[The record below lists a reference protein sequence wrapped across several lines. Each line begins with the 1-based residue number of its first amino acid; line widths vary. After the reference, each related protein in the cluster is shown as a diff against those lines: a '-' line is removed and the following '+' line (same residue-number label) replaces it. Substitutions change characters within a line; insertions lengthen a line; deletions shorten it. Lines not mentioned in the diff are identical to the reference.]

1 MIATLPLTDLLDR
14 EDIHLHFRAGSI
26 VESIPQLL
34 RPALQRRIQDTQL
47 VNTIIDAA
55 VKREQ
60 DTPTTCGALA
70 LPHARNA
77 NLQNFVLTLGANA
90 EGAIDGH
97 PNLRLIFAFAS
108 PEAKREQHLQL
119 LASLARLSQNPKVI
133 DQIVSASD
141 AGAVMETLRDAGV

>member
-14 EDIHLHFRAGSI
+14 ADIHLHFRAGSI
-26 VESIPQLL
+26 VEAIPQLL
-34 RPALQRRIQDTQL
+34 RPALVRRVQDLQL

-55 VKREQ
+55 IKREE

-70 LPHARNA
+70 LPHARNTD
-77 NLQNFVLTLGANA
+77 LQNFVLTLGANA
-90 EGAIDGH
+90 EGVIDGH

-108 PEAKREQHLQL
+108 PESKREQHLQL

-133 DQIVSASD
+133 DQIVSAAD
-141 AGAVMETLRDAGV
+141 ANAVMEILRNAGV

>member
-14 EDIHLHFRAGSI
+14 ADIHLHFRAGSI
-26 VESIPQLL
+26 VEAIPQLL
-34 RPALQRRIQDTQL
+34 RPALVRRVHDLQL

-55 VKREQ
+55 IKREE

-70 LPHARNA
+70 LPHARNTD
-77 NLQNFVLTLGANA
+77 LQNFVLTLGANA
-90 EGAIDGH
+90 EGVIDGH

-108 PEAKREQHLQL
+108 PESKREQHLQL

-133 DQIVSASD
+133 DQIVSAAD
-141 AGAVMETLRDAGV
+141 ANAVMEILRNAGV